1 MQNTAGSWVFV
12 VDENGVQ
19 ASKRNIRL
27 GRKNPQSI
35 EVLSGLT
42 QGERVITS
50 SYASFAD
57 AEILSLSESN

>member
-12 VDENGVQ
+12 VDKSGAQ
-19 ASKRNIRL
+19 ASKRAIRL

-42 QGERVITS
+42 LGDRVITS

-57 AEILSLSESN
+57 AEQLSLS